1 MTDEGDAWRDWL
13 AVGQLVNGWMYRD
26 LGRWNDLLALFHTD
40 AMIEVVWFE
49 GLFTDFVEG
58 SKKMGA
64 SDIRSKHFIGN
75 PLMTFNGSR
84 AIAET
89 NAMIVGDNPKMR
101 LGYTSHNR
109 FYDWIERRD
118 GEWKILKRQSIY
130 DMCGFNFPLGFVDIE
145 AGKVDHH
152 PHEYAAL
159 AYVVEAS
166 GFPIKRVFP
175 TKNSSQETNIRSAG
189 EAWLASDEAAAPG

>member
-1 MTDEGDAWRDWL
+1 MTSDGAWQDR
-13 AVGQLVNGWMYRD
+13 AAIAQLVNLWMYRD
-26 LGRWNDLLALFHTD
+26 LGRWDELLDLFHPD
-40 AMIEVVWFE
+40 ATIEVAWFE
-49 GLFTDFVEG
+49 GRFVDFVEG
-58 SKKMGA
+58 SKKMGS

-75 PLMTFNGSR
+75 PLVTFNGSR

-109 FYDWIERRD
+109 FYDWVERRE
-118 GEWKILKRQSIY
+118 GRWKILKRQSIY
-130 DMCGFNFPLGFVDIE
+130 DMCGFNYPCGIVDVDR
-145 AGKVDHH
+145 GKVDGY
-152 PHEYAAL
+152 PSEYSAL

-175 TKNSSQETNIRSAG
+175 IRNSDQEAGIRSAG
-189 EAWLASDEAAAPG
+189 EAWLAAAEDGAAA